1 MFDKLVEKKIRDA
14 MEAGEFDRLEG
25 AGRPVNLEAYF
36 NTPEELRAGY
46 AVLKNAGVVPVE
58 AQLLGEINGLKQKLS
73 ACRDAAE
80 CDPHVIFERLFAA
93 DGPEQ
98 RRENERRIRQRRSVL
113 DGMRAA
119 AGGDTGKVVV
129 WDVDL

>member
-80 CDPHVIFERLFAA
+80 RERLGQSIN
-93 DGPEQ
+93 DLTLKYNLLVEHYRGK
-98 RRENERRIRQRRSVL
+98 RR
-113 DGMRAA
+113 
-119 AGGDTGKVVV
+119 
-129 WDVDL
+129 